1 MKKVVK
7 LLLIA
12 VLALSAVLGLV
23 ACGGDSGET
32 GEKGIICRKFKNDNF
47 YTVVGYGAEEGEDPT
62 LDIEV
67 AVKAKYGETAIVG
80 RIRTG
85 AFDGNKT
92 LKSVIVS
99 DKAGDDVDLTIDAGA
114 FKNMRA
120 LEEIT
125 LPFVGAN
132 RFSDAD
138 MNGSAPASG
147 DGLKAVNEQRSFGY
161 IFGTEESDAA
171 SKITLTYGDVS
182 EQTADFYIPVA
193 LIKINIVAEEDI
205 NIPMYAFCGLKR
217 IEEITLSGNI
227 KAIGRSAFKNM
238 DKLSKI
244 NIPSSVETIYD
255 NAFEGTTSL
264 KVFGDN
270 GFKIDENSNL
280 TDIRKEAFKETKLK
294 NFDLSGTQVK
304 TIGAWCFYNSALE
317 TFTFSAD
324 IESVGAYAFANS
336 SNLAVEQPSCAIG
349 TNAFADIKA
358 FII

>member
-7 LLLIA
+7 LLIIA
-12 VLALSAVLGLV
+12 VLTVAAVLGLV
-23 ACGGDSGET
+23 ACGGNSADA
-32 GEKGIICRKFKNDNF
+32 GEKGIICRKFKNNDF
-47 YTVVGYGAEEGEDPT
+47 YTVVGYGAEDGVDS
-62 LDIEV
+62 LDISA
-67 AVKAKYGETAIVG
+67 AVKAKYGDTAIVG

-92 LKSVIVS
+92 LKHVIVS
-99 DKAGDDVDLTIDAGA
+99 DKAGDGVDLTIDAGA

-132 RFSDAD
+132 RYSDAD

-147 DGLKAVNEQRSFGY
+147 NDLKAVNDKRSIGY

-182 EQTADFYIPVA
+182 GQTADFYIPVA
-193 LIKINIVAEEDI
+193 LIKINIVAEEEI
-205 NIPMYAFCGLKR
+205 NIPMYAFCGLTR
-217 IEEITLSGNI
+217 IEEITLSGNV
-227 KAIGRSAFKNM
+227 KAIGRSAFKGMN
-238 DKLSKI
+238 KLSKV
-244 NIPSSVETIYD
+244 NIPASVEIIYD
-255 NAFEGTTSL
+255 GAFEGTENL

-280 TDIRKEAFKETKLK
+280 TEIREGAFKETRLTS
-294 NFDLSGTQVK
+294 FDISGTQVK
-304 TIGAWCFYNSALE
+304 VIGDYCFYNSALK
-317 TFTFSAD
+317 TFTFSAA

-336 SNLAVEQPSCAIG
+336 KNLSVIEPSCTIG
-349 TNAFADIKA
+349 VNAFAGTDLMA
-358 FII
+358 

>member
-1 MKKVVK
+1 MKKVLK
-7 LLLIA
+7 LLIIA
-12 VLALSAVLGLV
+12 VLTVATVLGLV
-23 ACGGDSGET
+23 GCGGSEAET
-32 GEKGIICRKFKNDNF
+32 GEKGVICRKFSGDNF
-47 YTVVGYGAEEGEDPT
+47 YTVVGYGAEDNENT
-62 LDIEV
+62 LDISA
-67 AVKAKYGETAIVG
+67 AVKDKYGDEAIVG

-99 DKAGDDVDLTIDAGA
+99 DKAGDGVDLTIDAGA

-132 RFSDAD
+132 RYSDAD
-138 MNGSAPASG
+138 MSGSAPALG
-147 DGLKAVNEQRSFGY
+147 EELKAVNDKRSIGY

-182 EQTADFYIPVA
+182 GQTADFYIPVA
-193 LIKINIVAEEDI
+193 LIKINIVAEEEI

-217 IEEITLSGNI
+217 IEEITLSGNV
-227 KAIGRSAFKNM
+227 KAIGRNAFKNM
-238 DKLSKI
+238 DKLSKV
-244 NIPSSVETIYD
+244 NIPSSVEIIYD
-255 NAFEGTTSL
+255 GAFEGATSL

-280 TDIRKEAFKETKLK
+280 TEIREGAFKGTRLTS
-294 NFDLSGTQVK
+294 FDISGTQVK
-304 TIGAWCFYNSALE
+304 TIGDYCFYNSALK
-317 TFTFSAD
+317 TFTFSAV

-336 SNLAVEQPSCAIG
+336 ANLEVAIPVCSIG
-349 TNAFADIKA
+349 VNAFADIKTVL
-358 FII
+358 